1 MNEQTKIAKVW
12 HIDNNELKCCN
23 KKIITTTYNGIEIA
37 ILKQERNWSTQEFL
51 LKDKNNEYW
60 QLGIAPIK
68 FNLFVNPVITNQ
80 EEKNRIEQY
89 RNDIT
94 EVYKNIDF
102 KKFWQKKIDRND
114 FFNKCE
120 LAYIEKYYPEMLEK
134 ARESRKIYEQNRN
147 KRYEEE
153 RINRERREKEEVKQ
167 ANDTFKKELKEM
179 KYKIFI
185 GEMVYVKDF
194 TFFKDDKYENG
205 KTFQNNIL
213 YLAKHYGIKI
223 PLATQGFINN
233 RLQKYNF
240 KQKIGTYL
248 QVGKNKKCSE
258 KMGEYLDQILEKV
271 QDEYKEKLK
280 SKSSPKI
287 KAR

>member
-68 FNLFVNPVITNQ
+68 FNLFVNNVVTNQ
-80 EEKNRIEQY
+80 EEQNRIEQY

-120 LAYIEKYYPEMLEK
+120 LAYIEKYYPDILEK
-134 ARESRKIYEQNRN
+134 ARESRKIYEQNRD

-167 ANDTFKKELKEM
+167 TNATFKKELKEI
-179 KYKIFI
+179 KY
-185 GEMVYVKDF
+185 
-194 TFFKDDKYENG
+194 
-205 KTFQNNIL
+205 L
-213 YLAKHYGIKI
+213 
-223 PLATQGFINN
+223 
-233 RLQKYNF
+233 
-240 KQKIGTYL
+240 
-248 QVGKNKKCSE
+248 
-258 KMGEYLDQILEKV
+258 LEKWCML
-271 QDEYKEKLK
+271 KILFSLKMINTKMEKHF
-280 SKSSPKI
+280 KI
-287 KAR
+287 IFCI